1 MSSLPPREQL
11 SLPVLNSCAPPDTR
25 AECASIPR
33 PCDRYSC
40 RQHLWPD
47 TERQGRQHHGVAP
60 AAKLKPVAES
70 CALDVVEK
78 HPDGLGHEFIA
89 KLMGH
94 GMTAE
99 RARQVEARAMRKMA
113 IAAKVSEW
121 IEEKRAELP
130 PYARIAVNY
139 PASNDTGSVSL
150 RVVIDVDRPEDTKAK
165 RRIVR

>member
-1 MSSLPPREQL
+1 
-11 SLPVLNSCAPPDTR
+11 
-25 AECASIPR
+25 
-33 PCDRYSC
+33 
-40 RQHLWPD
+40 
-47 TERQGRQHHGVAP
+47 
-60 AAKLKPVAES
+60 
-70 CALDVVEK
+70 
-78 HPDGLGHEFIA
+78 
-89 KLMGH
+89 
-94 GMTAE
+94 
-99 RARQVEARAMRKMA
+99 MRKMA